1 MAEKL
6 KYATQLAPRMD
17 LDQLMDQH
25 QTRGMGA
32 QQPGPAPHG
41 AVVKEEDQQPH
52 QRDVGLGR
60 VIDEGVV
67 LHSQCCC
74 RYQFNVPATPAL
86 SLVGQAKPVSRSSR
100 VGSHTQLGARS
111 SANFW
116 RLSTLGLP
124 VTRERVSWARHISQS
139 SARGTGRGTVQ
150 TFIWAATSSAI
161 LGAVTTSGAATK

>member
-41 AVVKEEDQQPH
+41 AVVKEEDQQPY

-67 LHSQCCC
+67 LHSQFCC
-74 RYQFNVPATPAL
+74 RYQLNVSPTPVL
-86 SLVGQAKPVSRSSR
+86 KVVGQTQPVSRSS
-100 VGSHTQLGARS
+100 
-111 SANFW
+111 
-116 RLSTLGLP
+116 
-124 VTRERVSWARHISQS
+124 
-139 SARGTGRGTVQ
+139 
-150 TFIWAATSSAI
+150 
-161 LGAVTTSGAATK
+161 